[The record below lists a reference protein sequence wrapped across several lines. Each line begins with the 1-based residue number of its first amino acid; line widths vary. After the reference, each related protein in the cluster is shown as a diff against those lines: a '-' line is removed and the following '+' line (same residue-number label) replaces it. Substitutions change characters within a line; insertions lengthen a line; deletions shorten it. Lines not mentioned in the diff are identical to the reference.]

1 MLKLALQYLTLVVVG
16 IAASTALAETK
27 LRELTT
33 QTNIGLFYLPGA
45 PEIDKLWRD
54 GDDGERLFLE
64 GRVLTPEGKPI
75 SDALVELWHADNAG
89 GVDES
94 RYRAAQRTKADGKFS
109 IKTVLP
115 GHIEMAR
122 DHPIYG
128 PRHIHVVVS
137 HPMHQRLVSLIFFKG
152 DELLPGSPYPEL
164 AIALEE
170 ASSGAGELFIG
181 FVELVLGP
189 RP

>member
-1 MLKLALQYLTLVVVG
+1 MLKESLQYLTLTLYCIVAVG
-16 IAASTALAETK
+16 AHADK
-27 LRELTT
+27 GLRELTT
-33 QTNIGLFYLPGA
+33 QTNIGLFYMPGA
-45 PEIDKLWRD
+45 PEIEKLWRE

-75 SDALVELWHADNAG
+75 QNALVELWHADTAG

-94 RYRAAQRTKADGKFS
+94 RYRTAARN
-109 IKTVLP
+109 
-115 GHIEMAR
+115 
-122 DHPIYG
+122 HPIYG

-137 HPMHQRLVSLIFFKG
+137 HPEHERLVSLIFFKG

-181 FVELVLGP
+181 SVELVLGP
-189 RP
+189 QR